1 MDGDFGGRDKCFVG
15 VMLGEMRGPSGKNN
29 REAKAKEG
37 DGLLLSLGRRGR
49 SLTKMQCGSC
59 RWDGSPPFLPPL
71 KLLGSCNPFLWVM
84 LDLDLFFTPF

>member
-15 VMLGEMRGPSGKNN
+15 VMLGETRGPSGKNN

-59 RWDGSPPFLPPL
+59 RWDGSLPFLPPL
-71 KLLGSCNPFLWVM
+71 KLLGSCSPFSLGN
-84 LDLDLFFTPF
+84 DGFGFFFTPF